1 MGTDGILAVLPCL
14 NVGFPVNIIVSR
26 QHFVIFITR
35 AHMATTT
42 TRQPVTAARNSLQL
56 PFSISIDWVGLLP
69 FLAFVMV
76 FLILPAWSIVQRAL
90 TDGTGTL
97 TLSNLLNLTN
107 PTIAQAY
114 RSTILVSFIT
124 AITGA
129 LIGGGLA
136 WSITVGNLPAWIR
149 SAVLSFS
156 GVAANFAGLPLVFAF
171 VALLGRVG
179 LLNQLLRP
187 TGAAIDPQTFLYG
200 FWGLCIV
207 YTYFQIPLLVLIM
220 VPALDGLRREW
231 VEASENLGATRLQ
244 YWRYVGIPILL
255 PSILGAL
262 ALLFAN
268 AFSTYVT
275 ASALLGAIGQTFA
288 VTIVV
293 ANQFR
298 TDTFGDP
305 GLGYALAFSM
315 IVVIAITV
323 MIYTYSRNRAERW
336 LRRAE

>member
-1 MGTDGILAVLPCL
+1 
-14 NVGFPVNIIVSR
+14 
-26 QHFVIFITR
+26 
-35 AHMATTT
+35 MATTT
-42 TRQPVTAARNSLQL
+42 TVQPLKRKRANDFAI
-56 PFSISIDWVGLLP
+56 PFSIDWVGLLP

-90 TDGTGTL
+90 TDGSGAVTL
-97 TLSNLLNLTN
+97 NNLLNLSN

-114 RSTILVSFIT
+114 RSTILVSILT
-124 AITGA
+124 SISGGVIGA
-129 LIGGGLA
+129 GLA
-136 WSITVGNLPAWIR
+136 WAITVGNLPAWIR
-149 SAVLSFS
+149 NAVLSFS

-187 TGAAIDPQTFLYG
+187 TGVAIDPQTFLYG
-200 FWGLCIV
+200 FWGLVIV

-231 VEASENLGATRLQ
+231 VEASQNLGATRLQ
-244 YWRYVGIPILL
+244 YWRYVGVPILMPAL
-255 PSILGAL
+255 LGAL

-275 ASALLGAIGQTFA
+275 ASALLGAVGQTFA
-288 VTIVV
+288 ITIVV

-315 IVVIAITV
+315 ILVIAITV

-336 LRRAE
+336 LRRTV